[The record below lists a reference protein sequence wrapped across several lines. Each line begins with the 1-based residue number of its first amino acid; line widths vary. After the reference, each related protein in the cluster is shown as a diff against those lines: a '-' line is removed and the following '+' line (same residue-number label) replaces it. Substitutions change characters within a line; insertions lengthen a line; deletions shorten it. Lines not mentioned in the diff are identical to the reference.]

1 MATKTKIKPCK
12 KCGSTKVKL
21 WDCGYSSFNPGG
33 GKCECGHEV
42 KGEAGCLPSQEDL
55 AWIWN
60 EGQKLTEVEK
70 LRAEVKRLRAKVRL
84 LSKQNNQTNTST

>member
-1 MATKTKIKPCK
+1 MSTKTKIKPCK
-12 KCGSTKVKL
+12 KCGSTKVTL

-42 KGEAGCLPSQEDL
+42 KGEAGCSPSQDAL
-55 AWIWN
+55 ARIWN

-84 LSKQNNQTNTST
+84 LSKQNTSDQ